1 MTAHTCTVTRMLG
14 VNDEFS
20 ESRLLVGLHFI
31 NFNVFRLEAGGQ
43 CKITNGS
50 DLYCVK
56 ITMHDPAF

>member
-1 MTAHTCTVTRMLG
+1 MCG
-14 VNDEFS
+14 PVNDEFS
-20 ESRLLVGLHFI
+20 ESRLLVGLYFI